1 MIAIYIENGGF
12 GAQYAV
18 PIGGLIMEKY
28 LKGKIAP
35 RKKAIEERMLN
46 SNLIIPETPKK
57 EQHLKTAEESKTKK
71 INLGIMNRQ
80 SELLK
85 NIDWLS
91 IFLYTLLVFMGWLNI
106 YAAVY
111 DESHSNILDIDLKYG
126 KQLLWI
132 GAAFVLGI
140 FILLTDSK
148 FFTAFSFVIYG
159 LTVGLLAAVLVFGV
173 ESHGARSWFEIGGI
187 RIQPAEFGKFATCLA
202 IANVMSRH
210 GFKIM
215 RFSSLALIGLLLAIP
230 AGLIVLQ
237 NDTGSALVYSS
248 FILVMYREGLHG
260 SLLLLCFIAIAIF
273 IFTLIYPPIVVLSLI
288 IAGTLIAFLYY
299 RQNKQEFY
307 RIIIF
312 LVSCFLFLLFLQ
324 WLFEFNIGN
333 ERLLLY
339 AYLST
344 GLIGIYFIY
353 KRKMK
358 HILLV
363 LLASWVCIGATVGVD
378 YAFEKLQPHQ
388 KDRINNLLGIE
399 TDLTGA
405 GYNVNQSKIAIG
417 SGGLLGKGFLQGTQ
431 TKFNFVPEQ
440 STDFIFCT
448 VGEEW
453 GFVGS
458 AILIGL
464 LMAFILRIIYLAERQ
479 RSDFSRIYGYGVA
492 SILFFH
498 VAINIGMTIGM
509 APVIGIPLPF
519 FSYGGSSLWAFTIL
533 IFIFLRLDANRL
545 QVFS

>member
-1 MIAIYIENGGF
+1 
-12 GAQYAV
+12 
-18 PIGGLIMEKY
+18 
-28 LKGKIAP
+28 
-35 RKKAIEERMLN
+35 
-46 SNLIIPETPKK
+46 
-57 EQHLKTAEESKTKK
+57 
-71 INLGIMNRQ
+71 MNRQ

-140 FILLTDSK
+140 FLTDSK

-312 LVSCFLFLLFLQ
+312 LVSCFLFLLFLK